1 MARLAEFVLPDGSSI
16 VAEVDDDSY
25 HPPILPPS
33 APAPAPAGETPGRVM
48 RGGFTP
54 APAAASAVATELVV
68 KANDTF
74 DSALDRI
81 RSAADSMLNRLT
93 SLAQP
98 PDELTVEFGVK
109 LNAET
114 GAVIAKASTEANF
127 TIHLKWSRARGSQQA
142 NGAKPPGEKE

>member
-1 MARLAEFVLPDGSSI
+1 MARLAKFVLPDGSSI

-33 APAPAPAGETPGRVM
+33 SPAPSPVGDSPARIMRGGGFAPAPAVS
-48 RGGFTP
+48 
-54 APAAASAVATELVV
+54 SAVATELVV

-74 DSALDRI
+74 DTALERI
-81 RSAADSMLNRLT
+81 RSAADAMLNRLT
-93 SLAQP
+93 SLTQP

-127 TIHLKWSRARGSQQA
+127 TIHLKWSRAKATS
-142 NGAKPPGEKE
+142 EKE

>member
-1 MARLAEFVLPDGSSI
+1 MARLAKFVLPDGSSI

-33 APAPAPAGETPGRVM
+33 AEGDSPGRLM
-48 RGGFTP
+48 RGGFNP

-68 KANDTF
+68 RANDTF
-74 DSALDRI
+74 DTALERI
-81 RSAADSMLNRLT
+81 RSAADAMLIRLT
-93 SLAQP
+93 SLTQP

-114 GAVIAKASTEANF
+114 GAVIAKAATEANF
-127 TIHLKWSRARGSQQA
+127 TIHLKWSRAGATQST
-142 NGAKPPGEKE
+142 GAKE